1 MLFRV
6 SGRFANGHTF
16 SVNPVD
22 GEDARDALEK
32 VTTDESVSGYGFDVV
47 SVTVKALTGSK
58 RKIRISEKPAAERK
72 PSKPRVAPTREEAAA
87 ATPKP
92 TRRR

>member
-16 SVNPVD
+16 SLNPVD
-22 GEDARDALEK
+22 GEDAREALKNVME
-32 VTTDESVSGYGFDVV
+32 DESVSGYGFDVI
-47 SVTVKALTGSK
+47 SVTVKALTGAK

-72 PSKPRVAPTREEAAA
+72 PSKPRTTATTE
-87 ATPKP
+87 ATPAP
-92 TRRR
+92 RRRR